1 MRTIPASELI
11 INNDGSI
18 FHLHVR
24 PDQIATTILLC
35 GDPKRVDLIAS
46 HFDTIECDISSR
58 EFHTITGTYRGK
70 RLSCVSH
77 GIGCDNIDI
86 VVTELDALVN
96 IDFATRQEKAEHT
109 TLTLVRIGTSGGL
122 QECSPVGS
130 YVVAA
135 KSMGFDGLLNYYE
148 VPDGIFDLDLEAAFC
163 KHVGWNPRLPAPYV
177 VSADTEL
184 VNRIGHDMVKGI
196 TIAAPGFYGPQG
208 RYVRARPADIEL
220 NSKIQSFRYTPKHS
234 SDEVQFAMDSVNSV
248 RDDKE
253 WQITNFEME
262 SSALAGM
269 SALLGHK
276 AMTVCAII
284 AGRVSH
290 NMNTEYKGSIEGL
303 IKIVLERI

>member
-24 PDQIATTILLC
+24 PDQIATTIILC

-46 HFDTIECDISSR
+46 HFDSIECDISSR
-58 EFHTITGTYRGK
+58 EFHTITGTYRGR

-148 VPDGIFDLDLEAAFC
+148 VPDGVFDLDLETAFC
-163 KHVGWNPRLPAPYV
+163 NHVGWNPRLPAPYV

-184 VNRIGHDMVKGI
+184 VNRIGHDMVQGI

-208 RYVRARPADIEL
+208 RYVRARPADLDL
-220 NSKIQSFRYTPKHS
+220 NSKIQSFEY
-234 SDEVQFAMDSVNSV
+234 NG
-248 RDDKE
+248 

-262 SSALAGM
+262 SSALAGI

-290 NMNTEYKGSIEGL
+290 NMNTEYKSSIEGL
-303 IKIVLERI
+303 IQIVLDRI

>member
-58 EFHTITGTYRGK
+58 EFHTITGTYHGK

-122 QECSPVGS
+122 QEYSPVGS

-148 VPDGIFDLDLEAAFC
+148 VPDGVFDLDLEDAFC
-163 KHVGWNPRLPAPYV
+163 KHVGWSRRLPAPYV

-184 VNRIGHDMVKGI
+184 VNRIGHDMVQGI

-208 RYVRARPADIEL
+208 RYVRARPADIYL
-220 NSKIQSFRYTPKHS
+220 NSKIQSFEY
-234 SDEVQFAMDSVNSV
+234 NG
-248 RDDKE
+248 

-262 SSALAGM
+262 SSALAGL

>member
-24 PDQIATTILLC
+24 PDQIATTIILC

-46 HFDTIECDISSR
+46 HFDSIECDISSR
-58 EFHTITGTYRGK
+58 EFHTITGTYRGR

-148 VPDGIFDLDLEAAFC
+148 VPDGVFDLDIETAFC
-163 KHVGWNPRLPAPYV
+163 NRVGWNPRLPAPYV

-184 VNRIGHDMVKGI
+184 VNRIGHDMVQGI

-208 RYVRARPADIEL
+208 RYVRARPADLDL
-220 NSKIQSFRYTPKHS
+220 NSKIQSFEY
-234 SDEVQFAMDSVNSV
+234 NG
-248 RDDKE
+248 

-303 IKIVLERI
+303 IQIVLDRI

>member
-24 PDQIATTILLC
+24 PDQIATTIILC

-46 HFDTIECDISSR
+46 HFDSIECDISSR
-58 EFHTITGTYRGK
+58 EFHTITGTYRGR

-96 IDFATRQEKAEHT
+96 IDFATRQEKTEHT

-148 VPDGIFDLDLEAAFC
+148 VPDGVFDLDLETAFC
-163 KHVGWNPRLPAPYV
+163 NHVGWNPRLPAPYV

-184 VNRIGHDMVKGI
+184 VNRIGHDMVQGI

-208 RYVRARPADIEL
+208 RYVRARPADLDL
-220 NSKIQSFRYTPKHS
+220 NSKIQSFKY
-234 SDEVQFAMDSVNSV
+234 NG
-248 RDDKE
+248 

-303 IKIVLERI
+303 IQIVLDRI

>member
-24 PDQIATTILLC
+24 PDQIATTIILC

-58 EFHTITGTYRGK
+58 EFHTITGTYRGR

-96 IDFATRQEKAEHT
+96 IDFNTRQEKSEYT

-148 VPDGIFDLDLEAAFC
+148 VPDGVFDLDLETAFC
-163 KHVGWNPRLPAPYV
+163 NHVGWNPRLPAPYV
-177 VSADTEL
+177 VSADPEL
-184 VNRIGHDMVKGI
+184 VNRIGHDMVQGI

-208 RYVRARPADIEL
+208 RYVRARPADLDL
-220 NSKIQSFRYTPKHS
+220 NSKIQSFEY
-234 SDEVQFAMDSVNSV
+234 NG
-248 RDDKE
+248 

-303 IKIVLERI
+303 IKIVLDRI

>member
-24 PDQIATTILLC
+24 PDQIATTIILC

-46 HFDTIECDISSR
+46 HFDSIECDISSR
-58 EFHTITGTYRGK
+58 EFHTITGTYRGR

-96 IDFATRQEKAEHT
+96 IDFATRQEKTEHT

-148 VPDGIFDLDLEAAFC
+148 VPDGVFDLDLETAFC
-163 KHVGWNPRLPAPYV
+163 NHVGWNPRLPAPYV

-184 VNRIGHDMVKGI
+184 VNRIGHDMVQGI

-208 RYVRARPADIEL
+208 RYVRARPADLDL
-220 NSKIQSFRYTPKHS
+220 NSKIQSFEY
-234 SDEVQFAMDSVNSV
+234 NG
-248 RDDKE
+248 

-303 IKIVLERI
+303 IQIVLDRI

>member
-1 MRTIPASELI
+1 MSFCLKNNTMRTIPASELI
-11 INNDGSI
+11 INNDSSI

-46 HFDTIECDISSR
+46 NFDTIECDISSR

-96 IDFATRQEKAEHT
+96 IDFETRQEKPEHT

-148 VPDGIFDLDLEAAFC
+148 VPDGMFDLDIETAFC
-163 KHVGWNPRLPAPYV
+163 NHVGWNRRLPAPYV
-177 VSADTEL
+177 VSADAEL
-184 VNRIGHDMVKGI
+184 VERIGHDMVKGI

-208 RYVRARPADIEL
+208 RYVRARPADIDL
-220 NSKIQSFRYTPKHS
+220 NSKIQSFRY
-234 SDEVQFAMDSVNSV
+234 N
-248 RDDKE
+248 E

>member
-1 MRTIPASELI
+1 M
-11 INNDGSI
+11 
-18 FHLHVR
+18 
-24 PDQIATTILLC
+24 
-35 GDPKRVDLIAS
+35 
-46 HFDTIECDISSR
+46 
-58 EFHTITGTYRGK
+58 
-70 RLSCVSH
+70 
-77 GIGCDNIDI
+77 
-86 VVTELDALVN
+86 
-96 IDFATRQEKAEHT
+96 
-109 TLTLVRIGTSGGL
+109 RIGTSGGL

-148 VPDGIFDLDLEAAFC
+148 VPDGVFDLDLEAAFC
-163 KHVGWNPRLPAPYV
+163 NHVGWNPRLPAPYV
-177 VSADTEL
+177 VSADPEL
-184 VNRIGHDMVKGI
+184 VNRIGHDMVQGI

-208 RYVRARPADIEL
+208 RYVRARPADLNL
-220 NSKIQSFRYTPKHS
+220 NSKIQSFEY
-234 SDEVQFAMDSVNSV
+234 NG
-248 RDDKE
+248 

-303 IKIVLERI
+303 IKIVLDRI

>member
-24 PDQIATTILLC
+24 PDQIATTIILC

-46 HFDTIECDISSR
+46 HFDSIECDISSR
-58 EFHTITGTYRGK
+58 EFHTITGTYRGR

-96 IDFATRQEKAEHT
+96 IDFATRQEKTEHT

-148 VPDGIFDLDLEAAFC
+148 VPDGVFDLDLETAFC
-163 KHVGWNPRLPAPYV
+163 NHVGWNPRLPAPYV

-184 VNRIGHDMVKGI
+184 VNRIGHDMVQGI

-208 RYVRARPADIEL
+208 RYVRARPADLDL
-220 NSKIQSFRYTPKHS
+220 NSKIQSFEY
-234 SDEVQFAMDSVNSV
+234 NG
-248 RDDKE
+248 

-262 SSALAGM
+262 SSALAGI

-303 IKIVLERI
+303 IQIVLDRI

>member
-58 EFHTITGTYRGK
+58 EFHTITGTYRDR

-96 IDFATRQEKAEHT
+96 IDFNTRQEKSEHT

-148 VPDGIFDLDLEAAFC
+148 VLDGVFDLDLETAFC
-163 KHVGWNPRLPAPYV
+163 NHVGWNPRLPAPYV
-177 VSADTEL
+177 VSADPEL
-184 VNRIGHDMVKGI
+184 VNRIGHDMVQGI

-208 RYVRARPADIEL
+208 RYVRARPADLDL
-220 NSKIQSFRYTPKHS
+220 NSKIQSFEY
-234 SDEVQFAMDSVNSV
+234 NG
-248 RDDKE
+248 

-303 IKIVLERI
+303 IKIVLDRI